1 VRGASCEE
9 HHEGE
14 ARGTRHAA
22 RIAGADAGRNAP
34 LPGAPQFCQD
44 GRVVASR
51 RILFAFALAACTPEP
66 ASSQEI
72 LQTVQEMVD
81 QGRAM
86 AIEND
91 VVALAANV
99 DPDGDPAQLRD
110 EVAALLADVTCA
122 VVAPGD
128 DPADLRVEFAEDCV
142 VLGRGLTG
150 RLVARYERPVDDLLV
165 TLTLQELIREGT
177 TLSGVTRISWGIDG
191 TQRIV
196 GELRLDAAA
205 PDSDAPGRQIEIQT
219 DRIQRMHRGVR
230 QIDGWQRWQ
239 TLMGKWKA
247 ELAGW
252 ELAPDTA
259 LPLRGLT
266 VVDTPFEHDVVL
278 DHRDVGEGNIE
289 LRANGGR
296 ADRVFM
302 IDADGTITDLGE
314 D

>member
-1 VRGASCEE
+1 MRGAGCEE
-9 HHEGE
+9 HDESE
-14 ARGTRHAA
+14 TRGTRHAA
-22 RIAGADAGRNAP
+22 RIAVAGAGRNVP
-34 LPGAPQFCQD
+34 LPDAPQFCQD
-44 GRVVASR
+44 DRVVASR
-51 RILFAFALAACTPEP
+51 RLFLGFALAACTPEP

-72 LQTVQEMVD
+72 LQTVQEVVD
-81 QGRAM
+81 QGRAL

-99 DPDGDPAQLRD
+99 DPDGDPAELRD
-110 EVAALLADVTCA
+110 DVAALLADVACA
-122 VVAPGD
+122 VVTLD
-128 DPADLRVEFAEDCV
+128 EDPADLRVEFADGCV
-142 VLGRGLTG
+142 VHGRGLSG
-150 RLVARYERPVDDLLV
+150 RLVATYERPVDDLLV
-165 TLTLQELIREGT
+165 TLNLQELTRAGT

-230 QIDGWQRWQ
+230 QVDGWHRWQ

-252 ELAPDTA
+252 ELAPDTT

-278 DHRDVGEGNIE
+278 DHRDAGEGSIE

-302 IDADGTITDLGE
+302 IAADGTITDLGE

>member
-1 VRGASCEE
+1 M
-9 HHEGE
+9 
-14 ARGTRHAA
+14 
-22 RIAGADAGRNAP
+22 
-34 LPGAPQFCQD
+34 
-44 GRVVASR
+44 VASR
-51 RILFAFALAACTPEP
+51 RVILASALAACTPEP

-81 QGRAM
+81 QGRAIT
-86 AIEND
+86 IEND

-99 DPDGDPAQLRD
+99 DPDGDPADLRD
-110 EVAALLADVTCA
+110 DVAAILADMTCA
-122 VVAPGD
+122 VVTSGD
-128 DPADLRVEFAEDCV
+128 DPIDLHVEFADDCAV
-142 VLGRGLTG
+142 QGRGLAG
-150 RLVARYERPVDDLLV
+150 RMTATYERPVDDLLV
-165 TLTLQELIREGT
+165 TLTLLDLTREGT

-196 GELRLDAAA
+196 GELRLDVAV

-219 DRIQRMHRGVR
+219 DRIQRVHRGVR
-230 QIDGWQRWQ
+230 QVDGWHRWQ

-252 ELAPDTA
+252 ELAPDTT

-278 DHRDVGEGNIE
+278 DHRDAGAGSIE

-302 IDADGTITDLGE
+302 VAADGTITDLGE